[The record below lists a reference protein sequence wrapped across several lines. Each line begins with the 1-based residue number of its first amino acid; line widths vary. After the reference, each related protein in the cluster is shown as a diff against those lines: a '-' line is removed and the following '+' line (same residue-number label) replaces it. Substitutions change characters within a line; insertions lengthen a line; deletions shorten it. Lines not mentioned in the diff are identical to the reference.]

1 MSSPSSSPPA
11 QHEYEYEE
19 RDVPSPS
26 EYTAASSPAPIRS
39 EDDYDSDFVKNEE
52 SLAIPDVLMND
63 GLEFIK
69 GEGKQGS
76 GALNLETCNTKKDV
90 LEEDL
95 EAAES
100 EDGRLGFVKDEA
112 KEGLHRSGIVAFAKK
127 EADSTE
133 GYSLVKSEGDAPEL
147 VKDEASEDLG
157 TLDADA
163 FDMKQDDFEKL
174 DFILKKSTLYSSI
187 LCERMEEN
195 KRRQADGIAALRAS
209 QAQAMDDDSDED
221 DCAPRMKGGKRL
233 RAEGDGE
240 GQRKSKK
247 RVKSEDLEEE
257 VTIFPQPGL
266 ITGARM
272 KKYQLE
278 GLQWMVA
285 LHQNGI
291 SGILGDEMGLG
302 KTLQTIA
309 FCAYL
314 RELGFSKPMMIVCPL
329 SVLHNWGSEFEKFAP
344 SIPVCLYHG
353 TPEER
358 AELRRTVLVPLPDDE
373 EDKDSR
379 PAVETKAQPSKR
391 GKAGKGKGAKGRAKG
406 GQSTK
411 ATSTRGGRRSGRQ
424 RKTRVVE
431 EEEEVEEEG
440 KEGEDKDE
448 EEGSRSQTKEKK
460 EEDTR
465 SKEEKEAAT
474 NAAVQKFP
482 VVVTTYE
489 MVIKDRAQ
497 LGVHKWGYIVVDE
510 GHRLKNI
517 DCKLIKEI
525 KKYTTAGRMILTG
538 TPLHNN
544 LAELWSLLNFVLPEI
559 FGDLDT
565 FQELFNLPAMQTTV
579 GSERAAHVID
589 SLHLIL
595 KPFLLRR
602 MKADVELSLPPKKE
616 YVLYAPLTEMQK
628 DLYGKVLNGG
638 LRAHLIG
645 REKKGV
651 NGQEDSK
658 ETDKVVDGDGG
669 DSGKMKLR
677 SERGGKRKVKKHY
690 DVDGDDE
697 EYFKMLE
704 RGELDS
710 RGFIVDPTKN
720 DEEEMAE
727 LGREHQ
733 HKNTV
738 KQVNNMKLQNTV
750 MQLRKVC
757 SHPFLFDWP
766 VDPKSREPVID
777 ERLIDCSG
785 KMMVLDRLLTELFK
799 RKHKVLLFSQFTT
812 MLDIIE
818 DWATEFKSWKLCRID
833 GSSPPL
839 VRRNQVDLFQKGGDG
854 PDVPCLFLL
863 STRAGGLGINLTA
876 ADTVIFYDQDWN
888 PQMDIQ
894 AQDRAHRIGQ
904 TKPVLIFRLV
914 SAHTIETKIMQ
925 RANEKR
931 RLEALVIAKG
941 KFKMPGAASAKR
953 GPKSSS
959 MGLVDMAAELL
970 QLEGEKIEVVPN
982 TTAGKRSVLSDADL
996 RVLLDRSPE
1005 VFAER
1010 GRGWT
1015 SAGAGEGVHSHG
1027 DAKGAKTAFAVYEPA
1042 ASEANEAVAAMLGED
1057 IKDI

>member
-1 MSSPSSSPPA
+1 MSYYTSSPPP
-11 QHEYEYEE
+11 QSSSLPTHYEDPRPATADDFEDEE
-19 RDVPSPS
+19 GRDVPSPS
-26 EYTAASSPAPIRS
+26 EYVGASSTAASTAPSSPSTFKS
-39 EDDYDSDFVKNEE
+39 EDDDFDSAFVKSEE
-52 SLAIPDVLMND
+52 DLGVPDVRMND
-63 GLEFIK
+63 GPEFVK
-69 GEGKQGS
+69 DEDKEDLD
-76 GALNLETCNTKKDV
+76 ALNLETFN
-90 LEEDL
+90 
-95 EAAES
+95 
-100 EDGRLGFVKDEA
+100 
-112 KEGLHRSGIVAFAKK
+112 
-127 EADSTE
+127 
-133 GYSLVKSEGDAPEL
+133 
-147 VKDEASEDLG
+147 
-157 TLDADA
+157 
-163 FDMKQDDFEKL
+163 MKQDDFEKL

-195 KRRQADGIAALRAS
+195 KRRQAEGIAALRAS
-209 QAQAMDDDSDED
+209 KAQALSPAGITHDDDDS
-221 DCAPRMKGGKRL
+221 APRMKGGKRL
-233 RAEGDGE
+233 RSDGDDDGCS
-240 GQRKSKK
+240 RK

-257 VTIFPQPGL
+257 VGIFPQPGL
-266 ITGARM
+266 ITGAKM
-272 KKYQLE
+272 KNYQLE

-344 SIPVCLYHG
+344 AIPVCLYHG

-358 AELRRTVLVPLPDDE
+358 AELRRTVLVPLPDDDD
-373 EDKDSR
+373 EDKGSVG
-379 PAVETKAQPSKR
+379 AVKTKAQPSKR
-391 GKAGKGKGAKGRAKG
+391 GKAGTGKGKKAKGAQAKGKVVGKARG
-406 GQSTK
+406 GQSRQGAK
-411 ATSTRGGRRSGRQ
+411 AESTTGRRRSGRQ
-424 RKTRVVE
+424 RQKRVVE
-431 EEEEVEEEG
+431 DEEEDEEENDV
-440 KEGEDKDE
+440 EDEAADE
-448 EEGSRSQTKEKK
+448 EEGSHAEAQKVEKD
-460 EEDTR
+460 EVVDTM
-465 SKEEKEAAT
+465 SKEEKEAKEKAT
-474 NAAVQKFP
+474 SEAVERFP

-579 GSERAAHVID
+579 GSERASHVID

-645 REKKGV
+645 REKKGPS
-651 NGQEDSK
+651 NTDE
-658 ETDKVVDGDGG
+658 ETKDTGKTVDEGEGLGDGEG
-669 DSGKMKLR
+669 GEKMKLR
-677 SERGGKRKVKKHY
+677 SEKRGGKRKVKVKKHY

-697 EYFKMLE
+697 EYFKKLE

-710 RGFIVDPTKN
+710 RGFIVDPTNN
-720 DEEEMAE
+720 DEAEMAE

-733 HKNTV
+733 HKTTV

-766 VDPKSREPVID
+766 LDPKSQQPVID
-777 ERLIDCSG
+777 ERLVDCSG

-953 GPKSSS
+953 GAKSSS

-996 RVLLDRSPE
+996 RVLLDRRPE
-1005 VFAER
+1005 VFTER

-1015 SAGAGEGVHSHG
+1015 SAGNGEGVHSRG
-1027 DAKGAKTAFAVYEPA
+1027 NVKGAKTAFAVYEPA
-1042 ASEANEAVAAMLGED
+1042 ANEANEAVAAILGED

>member
-1 MSSPSSSPPA
+1 
-11 QHEYEYEE
+11 
-19 RDVPSPS
+19 
-26 EYTAASSPAPIRS
+26 
-39 EDDYDSDFVKNEE
+39 
-52 SLAIPDVLMND
+52 
-63 GLEFIK
+63 
-69 GEGKQGS
+69 
-76 GALNLETCNTKKDV
+76 
-90 LEEDL
+90 
-95 EAAES
+95 
-100 EDGRLGFVKDEA
+100 
-112 KEGLHRSGIVAFAKK
+112 
-127 EADSTE
+127 
-133 GYSLVKSEGDAPEL
+133 
-147 VKDEASEDLG
+147 
-157 TLDADA
+157 
-163 FDMKQDDFEKL
+163 
-174 DFILKKSTLYSSI
+174 
-187 LCERMEEN
+187 
-195 KRRQADGIAALRAS
+195 
-209 QAQAMDDDSDED
+209 
-221 DCAPRMKGGKRL
+221 MKGGKRL
-233 RAEGDGE
+233 RSDGDDEGCS
-240 GQRKSKK
+240 RK

-257 VTIFPQPGL
+257 VGIFPQPGL
-266 ITGARM
+266 ITGAKM
-272 KKYQLE
+272 KNYQLE

-344 SIPVCLYHG
+344 AIPVCLYHG

-358 AELRRTVLVPLPDDE
+358 AELRRTVLVPLPDDDD
-373 EDKDSR
+373 EDKGSAG
-379 PAVETKAQPSKR
+379 AVKTKAQPSKR
-391 GKAGKGKGAKGRAKG
+391 GKAGTA
-406 GQSTK
+406 
-411 ATSTRGGRRSGRQ
+411 
-424 RKTRVVE
+424 VE
-431 EEEEVEEEG
+431 
-440 KEGEDKDE
+440 
-448 EEGSRSQTKEKK
+448 R
-460 EEDTR
+460 
-465 SKEEKEAAT
+465 
-474 NAAVQKFP
+474 FP

-579 GSERAAHVID
+579 GSERASHVID

-602 MKADVELSLPPKKE
+602 MKVDVELSLPPKKE

-628 DLYGKVLNGG
+628 DLYGKVLSGG

-645 REKKGV
+645 REKKGPS
-651 NGQEDSK
+651 NTDE
-658 ETDKVVDGDGG
+658 ETKDTGKAVDKGEGEGDGEG
-669 DSGKMKLR
+669 GEKMKLR
-677 SERGGKRKVKKHY
+677 SEKRGGKRKVKKHY

-697 EYFKMLE
+697 EYFKKLE

-710 RGFIVDPTKN
+710 RGFIVDPTNN
-720 DEEEMAE
+720 DEAEMAE

-733 HKNTV
+733 HKTTV

-766 VDPKSREPVID
+766 LDPKSQQPVID
-777 ERLIDCSG
+777 ERLVDCSG

-953 GPKSSS
+953 GAKSSS

-1005 VFAER
+1005 VFTER

-1015 SAGAGEGVHSHG
+1015 SAGNGEGVHSRG
-1027 DAKGAKTAFAVYEPA
+1027 NVKGAKTAFAVYEPA
-1042 ASEANEAVAAMLGED
+1042 ANEANEAVAAILGED